1 MSKFKLAFG
10 IHNHQPVGNFAAVFE
25 DAHQKAYLPFLNLL
39 SEHPEMRIS
48 LHQSGILW
56 NWQKSSNPDYFGIVG
71 EMVDRG
77 QLELMTG
84 GFYEPILSSIPKRD
98 AQGQIALLNRY
109 LEDHFDVHADGL
121 WLTERIWE
129 PHLPKLLVQAGVKY
143 LPVDDTHFIYAGF
156 ELSQL
161 TGPFVTESEGY
172 ALRLLPIQKRLRYLI
187 PFGEVEDII
196 TELKTQAELNPDGM
210 ACYADDGEK
219 FGVWPGT
226 NKHCYDDGWLALF
239 LEALE
244 NERDWL
250 EVVPLREAAMAEPVG
265 RAYLPTASYEEML
278 HWALP
283 PTAFL
288 EYETFTDWLKDC
300 GKADRYGRFVRGGHW
315 RGFLAKY
322 EESNL
327 MHKKMQRIS
336 DHLWDLEQAGK
347 IDPSKLLPIR
357 ERLYAAQCNCSYW
370 HGVFGGLYLPHLR
383 QGVYKHMVNAAYE
396 LRQLAGTTGVTFE
409 ETDYDLDG
417 HAEILVES
425 DELSAVIHPSRGGM
439 LTELCISRHGFNAT
453 DTLSRRREGYHL
465 KLDRAISPDQS
476 DGQTSIHD
484 QVLAKE
490 DGLKD
495 LLVED
500 WYLKRCFV
508 DHFLSGDVDATRFQS
523 NRFGE
528 EGDFVLEAYDHKI
541 ETGTHAVT
549 LSRNGFVRRPDGEM
563 PVTISKCF
571 RFDADADWFDV
582 KYVLTSEVPG
592 GVDVNFAVENNFNF
606 QAGHAID
613 RYVLIDGRRPED
625 PYLDSTGTYPK
636 GQAIGLVD
644 EYRSLAVAVTS
655 NRPAELWHLPILT
668 VSLSEGGF
676 EKGYQG
682 TTLVFRYRL
691 HLTAKPTAISFRVH
705 AGQMEAVLSRAF
717 AAVELPG

>member
-25 DAHQKAYLPFLNLL
+25 DAHRKAYLPFVRLL
-39 SEHPEMRIS
+39 DEHPEIRIS

-56 NWQKSSNPDYFGIVG
+56 NWQKSSNADYFRIVG

-98 AQGQIALLNRY
+98 AKGQIEALSRY
-109 LEDHFDVHADGL
+109 LQDHFEARAEGL

-129 PHLPKLLVQAGVKY
+129 PHLPKLLAQAGVKY

-172 ALRLLPIQKRLRYLI
+172 AVRLLPIQKRLRYLI
-187 PFGEVEDII
+187 PFGEVEEII
-196 TELKTQAELNPDGM
+196 SELRMQAEQKPDGM
-210 ACYADDGEK
+210 AVYADDGEK

-226 NKHCYDDGWLALF
+226 HKHCYDEGWLEQF
-239 LEALE
+239 LKALE

-250 EVVPLREAAMAEPVG
+250 EVVPLGEAAQAEPVG

-278 HWALP
+278 QWALP
-283 PTAFL
+283 PAAFL
-288 EYETFTDWLKDC
+288 EYENFADWLKDC
-300 GKADRYGRFVRGGHW
+300 GKSDRYGRFVRGGHW

-327 MHKKMQRIS
+327 MNKKMLLIS
-336 DHLWDLEQAGK
+336 DQLAEVNAAGE
-347 IDPSKLLPIR
+347 ISPAKLQPVQ
-357 ERLYAAQCNCSYW
+357 ERLYAAQCNCTYW

-383 QGVYKHMVNAAYE
+383 QAVYKHMIKAANE
-396 LRQLAGTTGVTFE
+396 LRQLTGTTGVSFE
-409 ETDYDLDG
+409 ETDYDRDG
-417 HAEILVES
+417 HDEILVES
-425 DELSAVIHPSRGGM
+425 DELSAIISPYSGGR
-439 LTELCISRHGFNAT
+439 LTELCLSKHGFNVT

-465 KLDRAISPDQS
+465 KLDQAVSPDQT

-490 DGLKD
+490 AGLKD
-495 LLVED
+495 LLAED

-508 DHFLSGDVDATRFQS
+508 DHFLADDVDSTRFQS
-523 NRFGE
+523 SRFGE
-528 EGDFVLEAYDHKI
+528 EGDFVLEPYESKI
-541 ETGTHAVT
+541 DSNTRVVT
-549 LSRNGFVRRPDGEM
+549 LTRHGFVRRPDGET
-563 PVTISKCF
+563 PVTISKSF
-571 RFDADADWFDV
+571 RFDVDNDWFDV
-582 KYVLTSEVPG
+582 QYVLTSEAAG
-592 GVDVNFAVENNFNF
+592 IDVNFAIENNFNF

-613 RYVLIDGRRPED
+613 RYVLIDGRRPEE
-625 PYLDSTGTYPK
+625 PYLDSTGTCPK
-636 GQAIGLVD
+636 GQAIGMVD

-655 NRPAELWHLPILT
+655 DRPAELWHLPILT

-682 TTLVFRYRL
+682 TTLVLKYRL
-691 HLTAKPTAISFRVH
+691 RLTDKPTTISLRVH
-705 AGQMEAVLSRAF
+705 AGQMESVLSKAF
-717 AAVELPG
+717 ATVERPG

>member
-25 DAHQKAYLPFLNLL
+25 DAHQKAYLPFVKLL
-39 SEHPEMRIS
+39 EKHPAIRIS

-56 NWQKSSNPDYFGIVG
+56 NWQKSSDPDYFRIVG

-98 AQGQIALLNRY
+98 AQGQIVQLSRY
-109 LEDHFDVHADGL
+109 LQDHFEAQPTGL

-129 PHLPKLLVQAGVKY
+129 PHLPKLLVQAGIKY

-187 PFGEVEDII
+187 PFGEIKEII
-196 TELKTQAELNPDGM
+196 AELRKQAEHNPNGM
-210 ACYADDGEK
+210 AVYADDGEK

-226 NKHCYDDGWLALF
+226 HKHCYDEGWLVQF

-250 EVVPLREAAMAEPVG
+250 EVVPLGEAAMAEPVG

-278 HWALP
+278 QWALP

-288 EYETFTDWLKDC
+288 EYERFTEWLKDC
-300 GKADRYGRFVRGGHW
+300 GKSDRYGRFVRGGHW

-327 MHKKMQRIS
+327 MNKKMLRIS
-336 DHLWDLEQAGK
+336 NQLDFISKAGEVS
-347 IDPSKLLPIR
+347 DSELLPIR
-357 ERLYAAQCNCSYW
+357 ERLYAAQCNCTYW

-383 QGVYKHMVNAAYE
+383 QAVYKHMVKAAYD
-396 LRQLAGTTGVTFE
+396 LRQLSGTTGVTFE
-409 ETDYDLDG
+409 KTDYDLDG
-417 HAEILVES
+417 YDEIMVES
-425 DELSAVIHPSRGGM
+425 NELSAIFAPSHGGR
-439 LTELCISRHGFNAT
+439 LTELCLTKHGFNVT

-465 KLDRAISPDQS
+465 KLDQAVSPNQA
-476 DGQTSIHD
+476 DGQASIHD

-490 DGLKD
+490 EGLKD

-508 DHFLSGDVDATRFQS
+508 DHFLAGDVDINRFQS

-528 EGDFVLEAYDHKI
+528 EGDFVLEPYDHKI
-541 ETGTHAVT
+541 DPATRTVT
-549 LSRNGFVRRPDGEM
+549 LIRKGFVRRPDGET
-563 PVTISKCF
+563 PVTISKSF
-571 RFDADADWFDV
+571 RFDADTDWFEV
-582 KYVLTSEVPG
+582 QYQLSSEVPG
-592 GVDVNFAVENNFNF
+592 GAEVHFAIENNFNF

-625 PYLDSTGTYPK
+625 PYLDSMGTCPR

-644 EYRSLAVAVTS
+644 EYRSLAVAVIS
-655 NRPAELWHLPILT
+655 DRPAELWHLPIIT
-668 VSLSEGGF
+668 VSQSEGGF

-682 TTLVFRYRL
+682 TTLVLKYDLR
-691 HLTAKPTAISFRVH
+691 LTAVPTTISLRVH
-705 AGQMEAVLSRAF
+705 AGQMKSVLAKAF
-717 AAVELPG
+717 ATVELQG

>member
-39 SEHPEMRIS
+39 SEHPEVRMS

-56 NWQKSSNPDYFGIVG
+56 NWQKSSNPDYFEIVSK
-71 EMVDRG
+71 MVDSG

-84 GFYEPILSSIPKRD
+84 GFYEPILCSIPERD
-98 AQGQIALLNRY
+98 AKGQIALLNRF
-109 LEDHFDVHADGL
+109 LTDNFHVHTDGL

-129 PHLPKLLVQAGVKY
+129 PHLPKLLVQAGVRY

-187 PFGEVEDII
+187 PFGEIEDII
-196 TELKTQAELNPDGM
+196 AELKKQAEQNPGGM
-210 ACYADDGEK
+210 AVYADDGEK

-226 NKHCYDDGWLALF
+226 HKHCYEEGWLARF
-239 LEALE
+239 FEALE
-244 NERDWL
+244 NESDWL
-250 EVVPLREAAMAEPVG
+250 EVIPLREAAMAEPVG

-278 HWALP
+278 HWSLP
-283 PTAFL
+283 PSAFL
-288 EYETFTDWLKDC
+288 EYENFTDWLKGC

-336 DHLWDLEQAGK
+336 DLLSDIEQAGK
-347 IDPSKLLPIR
+347 IDPSDLQPIR
-357 ERLYAAQCNCSYW
+357 ERLYAAQCNCTYW

-383 QGVYKHMVNAAYE
+383 QAVYKHMVKAAYE

-417 HAEILVES
+417 YTEILVES
-425 DELSAVIHPSRGGM
+425 DELGAVIHPSCGGR
-439 LTELCISRHGFNAT
+439 LTELCLSRHGFNIT

-465 KLDRAISPDQS
+465 KLDQAISPDKS

-490 DGLKD
+490 EGLKD

-508 DHFLSGDVDATRFQS
+508 DHFLSGEVNLEKFQS

-528 EGDFVLEAYDHKI
+528 EGDFVLEPYQHKI
-541 ETGTHAVT
+541 ETDAHTVT

-563 PVTISKCF
+563 PVTVSKCF

-582 KYVLTSEVPG
+582 QYVLTSTAPG
-592 GVDVNFAVENNFNF
+592 GVDVDFAVENNFNF

-613 RYVLIDGRRPED
+613 RYVLVDGRRPED
-625 PYLDSTGTYPK
+625 PYLDSTGTHLQ
-636 GQAIGLVD
+636 GQTIGLVD
-644 EYRSLAVAVTS
+644 KYRSLAVAVAS
-655 NRPAELWHLPILT
+655 NRPAEIWHLPILT

-691 HLTAKPTAISFRVH
+691 HLTAKPTTISFRVH
-705 AGQMEAVLSRAF
+705 AGQMKSVLSKAF